1 MSTRSTT
8 QVIRRP
14 TTFSG
19 FFTLVA
25 ATAGV
30 AALFVETQQ
39 MALGV
44 VGAGGGFLVAYL
56 GLALRYRTSFGWL
69 VALAG
74 VGGAGVGAMYSLG
87 FAGQALEMIA
97 LGTGVA
103 GMFLAT
109 LAVAPLYGSGSR
121 RLSML
126 ASFAV
131 FGAGLVAA
139 DFATAPQVLA
149 GAGAA
154 VLVWDLSENAT
165 SMGQQMGR
173 QAGTRRAE
181 LTHLIGSSLIG
192 VASASGGYAAYS
204 MGRGLNWALEAVI
217 LMLLSIMLL
226 VLFLY
231 R

>member
-1 MSTRSTT
+1 MFAQTP
-8 QVIRRP
+8 QM
-14 TTFSG
+14 
-19 FFTLVA
+19 A
-25 ATAGV
+25 MGV
-30 AALFVETQQ
+30 A
-39 MALGV
+39 
-44 VGAGGGFLVAYL
+44 GAGGGFLVTYL

-69 VALAG
+69 IALAG

-87 FAGQALEMIA
+87 FADQALETIA
-97 LGTGVA
+97 LGAGVA
-103 GMFLAT
+103 GIFLAA

-131 FGAGLVAA
+131 FGAGLVGA

-149 GAGAA
+149 AA
-154 VLVWDLSENAT
+154 VAAALVWDLAENAT
-165 SMGQQMGR
+165 AMGQQMGR

-181 LTHLIGSSLIG
+181 LTHLIGSTLVG

-204 MGRGLNWALEAVI
+204 MGRGLNWALESVV
-217 LMLLSIMLL
+217 LMLLAIMLL